1 MKAREVRELL
11 RGKIDPAVSSV
22 IEALAED
29 ISVQKEQLLQLAT
42 MYDGIINM
50 NAQIVD
56 IAGNMRGAL
65 DQMKSVEG
73 DEVDGPTI

>member
-73 DEVDGPTI
+73 DEVDGPTT